1 MENADIARVLSD
13 LADLLEIQDANPFR
27 VRAYRNASRTVDELT
42 RPLRKTV
49 AEGGDLTALPG
60 IGKEMASHIRE
71 LLSTG
76 KLGVLEELAAQV
88 PRGLLDLVRLPGLGP
103 KKARLLHD
111 ELGIRELAD
120 LERAA
125 RAGEIAKL

>member
-13 LADLLEIQDANPFR
+13 LADLLEIQDGNPFR
-27 VRAYRNASRTVDELT
+27 GRAYRNASRTVDELT

-71 LLSTG
+71 PLSTSHRG
-76 KLGVLEELAAQV
+76 GDARAAQGPGVLRDWV
-88 PRGLLDLVRLPGLGP
+88 GLPGRGA

-125 RAGEIAKL
+125 RAGEIA